1 LRKFI
6 LIAACFTTSA
16 SLINNKPDVEHFEFS
31 PLHIEALPAVELIEM
46 EGLTILPSDSFDGES
61 DLFDDGDNINRDEMN
76 RFYDEI
82 WPSTSPLPSR

>member
-1 LRKFI
+1 MRKFI

-16 SLINNKPDVEHFEFS
+16 SLINSKPDVEHFEFR
-31 PLHIEALPAVELIEM
+31 PLRIEALPAIELIEM
-46 EGLTILPSDSFDGES
+46 EGLMIKPSASFDGEP
-61 DLFDDGDNINRDEMN
+61 DLFDDGDNINRDELN